1 MNNIMKKKV
10 FIIVAHADDETLA
23 MGGTIAKH
31 VSQGSKVFVMS
42 MTDGVSARELGNI
55 NDDIEN
61 RADSANKAAKILGFQ
76 WVGSYQFPDNALD
89 TVPMLELVKVIEENK
104 NKILPDIIYTH
115 SQADLNVDHRI
126 VNQAVFTAF
135 RPQPNETWEEIRS
148 FEIPSSTDY
157 SHPSVTS
164 QFTPNLYI
172 NIENTWNSKL
182 MALKQYHLE
191 MRPDPH
197 SRSYEGLEGL
207 AKLRGFQVGIKMA
220 EAFEIIRKID
230 R

>member
-76 WVGSYQFPDNALD
+76 
-89 TVPMLELVKVIEENK
+89 
-104 NKILPDIIYTH
+104 
-115 SQADLNVDHRI
+115 
-126 VNQAVFTAF
+126 
-135 RPQPNETWEEIRS
+135 
-148 FEIPSSTDY
+148 
-157 SHPSVTS
+157 
-164 QFTPNLYI
+164 
-172 NIENTWNSKL
+172 
-182 MALKQYHLE
+182 
-191 MRPDPH
+191 
-197 SRSYEGLEGL
+197 
-207 AKLRGFQVGIKMA
+207 
-220 EAFEIIRKID
+220 
-230 R
+230 